1 MFGMYVFFFSVV
13 KKFNSLIISEIT
25 KIDLKI
31 FKEHGLASMDMFQT
45 SSYSE
50 VELYINMLQFQDIKF
65 MCKRK
70 GGKLNSNLSHSEWCQ
85 TVQSEPDVISM
96 SFIPITSLLSGVNGS
111 GYLTHA
117 INLYLRC
124 TYKT

>member
-1 MFGMYVFFFSVV
+1 M
-13 KKFNSLIISEIT
+13 
-25 KIDLKI
+25 
-31 FKEHGLASMDMFQT
+31 
-45 SSYSE
+45 
-50 VELYINMLQFQDIKF
+50 F

-70 GGKLNSNLSHSEWCQ
+70 GGNKKKQLSHNEWCQ

-96 SFIPITSLLSGVNGS
+96 SFIPITSLLGGINGS

-124 TYKT
+124 KHNAIHTLVYIRLKAQFLSASPCMASLFSKIIKQSQQLKLK